1 MYSVGY
7 NDILDHIH
15 CNHPGNVF
23 DIEQT
28 MLKFQ
33 YLSSSLTLRRHCY
46 FVPRP
51 TDKSACWKTI
61 FFISHPKHT
70 LWVVKRTVSVR
81 RFFWA
86 PKHMFKL
93 TGKKIITIL
102 RSWNIL
108 TWIYDSIT
116 SHIQI
121 LIIWKLA
128 NLNCI
133 SDTMESENNAFLW
146 TILITFPRTHKTYV
160 FGAKRNVHLGT
171 TELEN

>member
-7 NDILDHIH
+7 NDILDNMH

-23 DIEQT
+23 NIEQT

-46 FVPRP
+46 FGPRP
-51 TDKSACWKTI
+51 PDKSACWKTI

-70 LWVVKRTVSVR
+70 LWVLKRTVSLR

-93 TGKKIITIL
+93 TSKKIITIL
-102 RSWNIL
+102 RSWNFL
-108 TWIYDSIT
+108 TGG
-116 SHIQI
+116 
-121 LIIWKLA
+121 
-128 NLNCI
+128 
-133 SDTMESENNAFLW
+133 EFNNASALGRSLYWCQALHIMNKDRYQSTSARRALALLNSPLDLW
-146 TILITFPRTHKTYV
+146 
-160 FGAKRNVHLGT
+160 
-171 TELEN
+171 